1 MLDPLVALPAYAA
14 VVILHELIHYA
25 AARAAGIRGLRLVLD
40 ARRAVI
46 GFTFSEASL
55 RGFAAALL
63 APQALTIA
71 LLAVYAATGDLLALA
86 LGLANLA
93 GGAPDLVNAWEALTL
108 STRYA
113 ALRATREGYSL
124 VPRVTR

>member
-14 VVILHELIHYA
+14 VVALHELLHYA
-25 AARAAGIRGLRLVLD
+25 AARVAGIRGLRLVFD
-40 ARRAVI
+40 ARRALI

-63 APQALTIA
+63 APQALTVV
-71 LLAVYAATGDLLALA
+71 LLAVYALTGSLLALA

-93 GGAPDLVNAWEALTL
+93 GGAPDLVNAWEALSL
-108 STRYA
+108 STRYV
-113 ALRATREGYSL
+113 ALRATSGGYTL
-124 VPRVTR
+124 VPKTTR